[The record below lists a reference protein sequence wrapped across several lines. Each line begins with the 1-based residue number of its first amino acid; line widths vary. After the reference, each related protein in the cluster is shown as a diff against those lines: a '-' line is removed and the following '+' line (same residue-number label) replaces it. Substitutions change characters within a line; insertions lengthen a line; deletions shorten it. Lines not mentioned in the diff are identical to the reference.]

1 MYSDY
6 LEHFQRLSNED
17 AGILIKAILRYVS
30 GLVPGEM
37 PPVADMAFSFI
48 RNQLDRDIKTYED
61 KCKKNRENGKLG
73 GRPKKAN
80 GFSKKR
86 MDKEKANGFS
96 EKHNDTDNDSDTD
109 IDIDNDS
116 DTDID
121 NDFDTDIDNDSDTD
135 IDNDINN
142 INTSVGIVDG
152 NDFVNSKE
160 NSSGFEEFWRTY
172 PKKMDK
178 GAAFK
183 KYNDRL
189 QEGYTD
195 AQLIT
200 AARNYRAECERKN
213 TDDKY
218 IKYPKTFLSDTKPF
232 MDYLEHDTQNRQNT
246 AYTQYTPYASE
257 PVRKFEDG
265 ENPFARALE
274 ERRRNEI

>member
-1 MYSDY
+1 MDKKNSFVMYSDY

-80 GFSKKR
+80 GFSEKR

-96 EKHNDTDNDSDTD
+96 EKHTDNDNDSDNDTDNDTDTDNDSDT
-109 IDIDNDS
+109 
-116 DTDID
+116 
-121 NDFDTDIDNDSDTD
+121 
-135 IDNDINN
+135 DNDINN

-152 NDFVNSKE
+152 ADSVNSKE

-172 PKKMDK
+172 PKKADK

-265 ENPFARALE
+265 ENPFARVLE

>member
-1 MYSDY
+1 MDKKNSFVMYSDY

-80 GFSKKR
+80 GFSEKR

-96 EKHNDTDNDSDTD
+96 EKHTDTDNDSDN
-109 IDIDNDS
+109 DNDS
-116 DTDID
+116 DTD
-121 NDFDTDIDNDSDTD
+121 T
-135 IDNDINN
+135 DNDINN

-152 NDFVNSKE
+152 ADSVNSKE

-172 PKKMDK
+172 PKKADK

-232 MDYLEHDTQNRQNT
+232 MDYLEHDTQERQNM

-265 ENPFARALE
+265 ENPFARVLE
-274 ERRRNEI
+274 ERGRNEI